1 MIIVKL
7 NYDCI
12 RDILLTIEEIL
23 NRKDELILANFKF
36 YKKLSKYNEDEIQYN
51 ALKLLQ
57 EEYVTG
63 LKISG
68 NNTTTVLR
76 LTDLTWSGHELLSD
90 IRSETVFNQTKEKII
105 KSVGSTSLTI
115 FQQLASTIAL
125 KTLGL

>member
-1 MIIVKL
+1 MKL

-12 RDILLTIEEIL
+12 RDILLTIEEIP
-23 NRKDELILANFKF
+23 NRKDGLILANFKS
-36 YKKLSKYNEDEIQYN
+36 YKKLSKYNGEEIQYN

-57 EEYVTG
+57 EEYVIG
-63 LKISG
+63 EEASG

-76 LTDLTWSGHELLSD
+76 LTDLTWSGHELLND

-105 KSVGSTSLTI
+105 KSVGSASLTI
-115 FQQLASTIAL
+115 FQQLASAIVL

>member
-1 MIIVKL
+1 MKL

>member
-1 MIIVKL
+1 MKL

-90 IRSETVFNQTKEKII
+90 IRSETVLTK
-105 KSVGSTSLTI
+105 
-115 FQQLASTIAL
+115 L
-125 KTLGL
+125 KRRL

>member
-1 MIIVKL
+1 MKL

-12 RDILLTIEEIL
+12 RDILLTIEEIP
-23 NRKDELILANFKF
+23 NRKDDLILENFKS

-63 LKISG
+63 LKIPDK
-68 NNTTTVLR
+68 NTTIVLF
-76 LTDLTWSGHELLSD
+76 LTDLTWSGHALLND
-90 IRSETVFNQTKEKII
+90 IRSETVFNQTKDKII
-105 KSVGSTSLTI
+105 KSVGSASLTI
-115 FQQLASTIAL
+115 FQQLASTIVL

>member
-1 MIIVKL
+1 MKL

-12 RDILLTIEEIL
+12 RDVLLTIEEIP
-23 NRKDELILANFKF
+23 NRKDELILANFKS

-57 EEYVTG
+57 EKYVIG
-63 LKISG
+63 SKITG
-68 NNTTTVLR
+68 NNTTTVLS
-76 LTDLTWSGHELLSD
+76 LSDLTWSGHELLNN

-105 KSVGSTSLTI
+105 KSVGSASLTI
-115 FQQLASTIAL
+115 FQQLASAIVL

>member
-1 MIIVKL
+1 MKL

-12 RDILLTIEEIL
+12 RDILLTIEEIP
-23 NRKDELILANFKF
+23 NRKDDLILENFKS

-57 EEYVTG
+57 EEYVIG
-63 LKISG
+63 LKIPDK
-68 NNTTTVLR
+68 NTTIVLF
-76 LTDLTWSGHELLSD
+76 LTDLTWSGHALLND

-105 KSVGSTSLTI
+105 KSVGSASLTI
-115 FQQLASTIAL
+115 FQQLASTIVL

>member
-12 RDILLTIEEIL
+12 RDILLTIEEIP
-23 NRKDELILANFKF
+23 NRKDELILANFKS
-36 YKKLSKYNEDEIQYN
+36 YNKLSKYNEDEIQYN

-57 EEYVTG
+57 EEYVIG
-63 LKISG
+63 EEASG
-68 NNTTTVLR
+68 NNTTTVLF
-76 LTDLTWSGHELLSD
+76 LTDLTWSGHELLND

-105 KSVGSTSLTI
+105 KSVGSASLTI
-115 FQQLASTIAL
+115 FQQLASTIVL

>member
-1 MIIVKL
+1 MKL

-23 NRKDELILANFKF
+23 NRKDELILANFKS

-68 NNTTTVLR
+68 NNTTIVLR
-76 LTDLTWSGHELLSD
+76 LTDLTWSGHELLND

-105 KSVGSTSLTI
+105 KSVGSASLTV
-115 FQQLASTIAL
+115 FQQLASTIVL

>member
-12 RDILLTIEEIL
+12 RDILLTIEEIP
-23 NRKDELILANFKF
+23 NRKDELILANFKS

-68 NNTTTVLR
+68 DNTTTVLF
-76 LTDLTWSGHELLSD
+76 LTDLTWSGHELLNN

-105 KSVGSTSLTI
+105 KSVGSASLTI
-115 FQQLASTIAL
+115 FQQLASAIVL

>member
-1 MIIVKL
+1 MKL

-12 RDILLTIEEIL
+12 RDILLTIEEIP
-23 NRKDELILANFKF
+23 NRKDDLILENFKS
-36 YKKLSKYNEDEIQYN
+36 YKKLSKYNEAEIQYN

-63 LKISG
+63 LKIPDK
-68 NNTTTVLR
+68 NTTIVLF
-76 LTDLTWSGHELLSD
+76 LTDLTWSGHALLND

-105 KSVGSTSLTI
+105 KSVGSASLTI
-115 FQQLASTIAL
+115 FQQLASTIVL

>member
-1 MIIVKL
+1 MKL

-12 RDILLTIEEIL
+12 RDILLTIEEIP
-23 NRKDELILANFKF
+23 NRKDELILANFKS

-68 NNTTTVLR
+68 DNTTTVLL
-76 LTDLTWSGHELLSD
+76 LTDLTWSGHELLNN

-105 KSVGSTSLTI
+105 KSVGSASLTI
-115 FQQLASTIAL
+115 FQQLASAIVL

>member
-1 MIIVKL
+1 VIIVKL

-12 RDILLTIEEIL
+12 RDILLTIEEIP
-23 NRKDELILANFKF
+23 NRKDELILANFKS
-36 YKKLSKYNEDEIQYN
+36 YKKLSKYNEEEIQYN

>member
-1 MIIVKL
+1 MKL

-12 RDILLTIEEIL
+12 RDILLTIEEIP
-23 NRKDELILANFKF
+23 NRKDELILANFKS

-76 LTDLTWSGHELLSD
+76 LTDLTWSGHELLND

-105 KSVGSTSLTI
+105 KSVGSASLTI
-115 FQQLASTIAL
+115 FQQLASTIVL

>member
-1 MIIVKL
+1 MKL

-12 RDILLTIEEIL
+12 RDILLTIEEIP
-23 NRKDELILANFKF
+23 NRKDELILANFKS
-36 YKKLSKYNEDEIQYN
+36 YKKLSKYNEEEIQYN

>member
-1 MIIVKL
+1 MKL

-12 RDILLTIEEIL
+12 RDVLLTIEEIP
-23 NRKDELILANFKF
+23 NRKDELILANFKS
-36 YKKLSKYNEDEIQYN
+36 YKKLSKHNEDEIQYN

-76 LTDLTWSGHELLSD
+76 LTDLTWSGQELLND

-105 KSVGSTSLTI
+105 KSVGSASLTI
-115 FQQLASTIAL
+115 FQQLASTIVL

>member
-1 MIIVKL
+1 MKL

-23 NRKDELILANFKF
+23 NRKDELILANFKS

>member
-1 MIIVKL
+1 MKL

-12 RDILLTIEEIL
+12 RDVLLTIEEIP
-23 NRKDELILANFKF
+23 NSKDELILANFKS

-57 EEYVTG
+57 EEYVIG
-63 LKISG
+63 LKISA
-68 NNTTTVLR
+68 NNTTTVLF
-76 LTDLTWSGHELLSD
+76 LTDLTWSGHALLND

-105 KSVGSTSLTI
+105 KSVGSASLTI
-115 FQQLASTIAL
+115 FQQLASTIVL

>member
-1 MIIVKL
+1 MKL

-12 RDILLTIEEIL
+12 RDILLTIEEIP
-23 NRKDELILANFKF
+23 NRKDELILENFKS

-63 LKISG
+63 LKIPDK
-68 NNTTTVLR
+68 NTTIVLF
-76 LTDLTWSGHELLSD
+76 LTDLTWSGHALLND

-105 KSVGSTSLTI
+105 KSVGSASLTI
-115 FQQLASTIAL
+115 FQQLASTIVL

>member
-1 MIIVKL
+1 MKL

-12 RDILLTIEEIL
+12 RDILLTIEEIP
-23 NRKDELILANFKF
+23 NRKDELILANFKS

-63 LKISG
+63 LKISD
-68 NNTTTVLR
+68 NNTTTILF
-76 LTDLTWSGHELLSD
+76 LTDLTWSGHPLLND

-105 KSVGSTSLTI
+105 KSVGSASLPI
-115 FQQLASTIAL
+115 FQHLASTIVL

>member
-12 RDILLTIEEIL
+12 RDILLTIEEIP
-23 NRKDELILANFKF
+23 NRKDELILANFKS

-76 LTDLTWSGHELLSD
+76 LTDLTWSGQELLND

-105 KSVGSTSLTI
+105 KSVGSASLTI
-115 FQQLASTIAL
+115 FQQLASTIVL

>member
-1 MIIVKL
+1 MKL

-105 KSVGSTSLTI
+105 KSVGPTSLTI

>member
-1 MIIVKL
+1 MKL

-12 RDILLTIEEIL
+12 RDILLTIEEIP
-23 NRKDELILANFKF
+23 NRKDELFLANFKS

-76 LTDLTWSGHELLSD
+76 LTDLTWSGQELLND

-105 KSVGSTSLTI
+105 KSVGSASLTI
-115 FQQLASTIAL
+115 FQQLASTIVL

>member
-1 MIIVKL
+1 MKL
-7 NYDCI
+7 NYDCV

>member
-1 MIIVKL
+1 MKL

-12 RDILLTIEEIL
+12 RDILLTIEEIP
-23 NRKDELILANFKF
+23 NRKDDLILENFKS

-63 LKISG
+63 LKIPDK
-68 NNTTTVLR
+68 NTTIVLF
-76 LTDLTWSGHELLSD
+76 LTDLTWSGHALLND

-105 KSVGSTSLTI
+105 KSVGSASLTI
-115 FQQLASTIAL
+115 FQQLASTIVL